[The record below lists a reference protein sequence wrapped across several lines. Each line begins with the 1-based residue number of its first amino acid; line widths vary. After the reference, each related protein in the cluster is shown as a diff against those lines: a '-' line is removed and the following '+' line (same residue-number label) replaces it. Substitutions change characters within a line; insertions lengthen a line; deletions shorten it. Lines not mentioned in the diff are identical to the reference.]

1 MFTPISSDA
10 PPLDPGRAYY
20 FFRRPERCVYGR
32 YIGAFAP
39 GWIEVHPLNVQQGP
53 SALSLY
59 LTMRIKPEEPFI
71 EDLNNEFVV
80 IAKENQDYIF
90 AETRLYWPTL
100 EIGKSYRFDREC
112 EYERSERGVVVG
124 LDKPAPGW
132 VQIRAPML
140 APPYYRINW
149 INLRQCFQIVPDHE
163 VLTIMKN
170 IKIGPDA
177 SERLAARP
185 DPDTPREAEPYVL
198 YLTREASVEGMLLWT
213 PKPGWVVL
221 SDDGIA
227 KNGYLFNLDL
237 CYRIEPVN

>member
-1 MFTPISSDA
+1 MFSAVSSDA
-10 PPLDPGRAYY
+10 PPLENGRVYY

-32 YIGAFAP
+32 YIGTFAP
-39 GWIEVHPLNVQQGP
+39 GWIEVHPINSNQGP

-71 EDLNNEFVV
+71 DDLNNEFV
-80 IAKENQDYIF
+80 IIRADEPSYLFKETSRF
-90 AETRLYWPTL
+90 WPTL

-112 EYERSERGVVVG
+112 EYERCERGVVVG

-132 VQIRAPML
+132 VQIRAPSL

-149 INLRQCFQIVPDHE
+149 INLRQCFQVVPDPG
-163 VLTIMKN
+163 VLTILKN
-170 IKIGPDA
+170 IRIGPDA
-177 SERLAARP
+177 SGRLAERP
-185 DPDTPREAEPYVL
+185 DPESPVETEPYVL
-198 YLTREASVEGMLLWT
+198 YLTREASVEGMLLWA

-221 SDDGIA
+221 SDDGVA

-237 CYRIEPVN
+237 CYRIEPVD